1 MSERNLKHIRL
12 LGLDHLLRGNSREIL
27 GTPCSLIQPKTANGH
42 TCRRV
47 GPEVRTGRHLDAL
60 HPPRIRIAS
69 WQVTSTW
76 ILRSHTQSTAHTRDH
91 EAAARGRASTVYP
104 IHKLRPTREGTTQ
117 RWNIHSS
124 NNMQTRKLT
133 LHKHTR
139 CKKRQRKRRCRET
152 PSRPRRSGTTNQPG
166 PS

>member
-69 WQVTSTW
+69 WHGGVDV
-76 ILRSHTQSTAHTRDH
+76 H
-91 EAAARGRASTVYP
+91 
-104 IHKLRPTREGTTQ
+104 
-117 RWNIHSS
+117 
-124 NNMQTRKLT
+124 
-133 LHKHTR
+133 
-139 CKKRQRKRRCRET
+139 
-152 PSRPRRSGTTNQPG
+152 
-166 PS
+166 